1 MMIQQMKKKMKML
14 CSITVIL
21 FLFMASASTVSA
33 KTDVQGHQTLKVAF
47 PQVKGL
53 TETDQNGKRHGLVVD
68 YLNEI
73 AKYTG
78 WEYQYIDVPVD
89 ELMEEFSEGKFDLMG
104 GTYYIPGLEE
114 EYAYPDYNMGY
125 SKAVLLGN
133 KCDNSIRRYDLNS
146 IQGKTIGVY
155 ERATENIRRLQEFLD
170 INNLDCTLKYY
181 DFEQHKGQKN
191 LYAYLKNGE
200 VDLLLGNGFESDDDL
215 YPVVTFDSQ
224 PYYIVTAIGNLDILD
239 GLNMALKK
247 IIDSDGDFAAKC
259 YEANFP
265 EGEEKNISFTE
276 EEEAFIRQKGSV
288 TVALQRDVHPLSC
301 KKTEDTHSGITTDF
315 MEEISGF
322 SGLQF
327 TCIYTDT
334 YKEAVTMVRQGD
346 ADVLGFYLG
355 NDQNSQEQGLSL
367 STPYVNLNSILVR
380 NKKSTYP
387 SEGLIGAVIDGRELP
402 EGIQTSQVRYFSQ
415 MEDGLKAVDSG
426 EVDFIFGLSARLERD
441 MQRYHYSNL
450 LPVTLVNDR
459 NDICFAVPRPAET
472 ELLTILNKS
481 INSISA
487 ERKAE
492 IMDQN
497 MVSIGTSRLSL
508 KEFIYSNPAF
518 FIGTLLVLFLIFIV
532 TALLIIRS
540 RLKAAEIQI
549 ELEKAETQNRSKGEF
564 LSKMSH
570 EIRTPM
576 NAIMGLA
583 DLTCRIENIPEN
595 IQDNLKKIHSSS
607 RYLLNLLNDILDMSR
622 IDNGKLDLCRE
633 PFSLKQLL
641 DRIEDMLGGEAQRRG
656 IIYTIE
662 KEMPHSAVSG
672 DSVRLQ
678 QVLTNLISNA
688 FKFTPHGGTVVLR
701 VTETAC
707 DNSNVTCRFEVTD
720 NGIGIPKEDQQRIFE
735 SFEQLGA
742 NSSKSQGTGLGLPI
756 SYSIVKAMGGELK
769 VDSRPERGSTF
780 YFTVSFPLTG
790 ELDETSK
797 EQKLYVTDDFL
808 NHVNILLAE
817 DNELNAD
824 IATEL
829 LEIKGAK
836 VLRCEDGQQTYE
848 CFTQSVPGQ
857 FSIILMDIQMPRM
870 NGLETARA
878 IRALN
883 RQDAVTIPIVAMT
896 ANTFKEDVDAAMN
909 AGMDYFVS
917 KPLNIESL
925 YRILYEIIKGKEV
938 DN

>member
-1 MMIQQMKKKMKML
+1 MMIQQMEKKMKML

-78 WEYQYIDVPVD
+78 WEYQYIDIPVD

-125 SKAVLLGN
+125 SKAVLLGD
-133 KCDNSIRRYDLNS
+133 KRDNSIRRYDLNS

-224 PYYIVTAIGNLDILD
+224 PYYIVTAIGNRDILD

-301 KKTEDTHSGITTDF
+301 KKTEDTHSGITTEF

-327 TCIYTDT
+327 TCVYTDT

-367 STPYVNLNSILVR
+367 ST
-380 NKKSTYP
+380 
-387 SEGLIGAVIDGRELP
+387 
-402 EGIQTSQVRYFSQ
+402 SQ
-415 MEDGLKAVDSG
+415 
-426 EVDFIFGLSARLERD
+426 
-441 MQRYHYSNL
+441 
-450 LPVTLVNDR
+450 
-459 NDICFAVPRPAET
+459 
-472 ELLTILNKS
+472 
-481 INSISA
+481 
-487 ERKAE
+487 
-492 IMDQN
+492 
-497 MVSIGTSRLSL
+497 
-508 KEFIYSNPAF
+508 
-518 FIGTLLVLFLIFIV
+518 
-532 TALLIIRS
+532 
-540 RLKAAEIQI
+540 
-549 ELEKAETQNRSKGEF
+549 
-564 LSKMSH
+564 
-570 EIRTPM
+570 
-576 NAIMGLA
+576 
-583 DLTCRIENIPEN
+583 
-595 IQDNLKKIHSSS
+595 
-607 RYLLNLLNDILDMSR
+607 
-622 IDNGKLDLCRE
+622 
-633 PFSLKQLL
+633 
-641 DRIEDMLGGEAQRRG
+641 
-656 IIYTIE
+656 
-662 KEMPHSAVSG
+662 
-672 DSVRLQ
+672 
-678 QVLTNLISNA
+678 
-688 FKFTPHGGTVVLR
+688 
-701 VTETAC
+701 
-707 DNSNVTCRFEVTD
+707 
-720 NGIGIPKEDQQRIFE
+720 
-735 SFEQLGA
+735 
-742 NSSKSQGTGLGLPI
+742 
-756 SYSIVKAMGGELK
+756 
-769 VDSRPERGSTF
+769 
-780 YFTVSFPLTG
+780 
-790 ELDETSK
+790 
-797 EQKLYVTDDFL
+797 
-808 NHVNILLAE
+808 
-817 DNELNAD
+817 
-824 IATEL
+824 
-829 LEIKGAK
+829 
-836 VLRCEDGQQTYE
+836 
-848 CFTQSVPGQ
+848 
-857 FSIILMDIQMPRM
+857 
-870 NGLETARA
+870 
-878 IRALN
+878 
-883 RQDAVTIPIVAMT
+883 
-896 ANTFKEDVDAAMN
+896 
-909 AGMDYFVS
+909 
-917 KPLNIESL
+917 
-925 YRILYEIIKGKEV
+925 
-938 DN
+938 